1 MVLEL
6 VREEKAMEL
15 FDSLDD
21 NESGKLSL
29 TELAQGVAL
38 LFQVVNYMPA
48 IMRAYKATDKCGDG
62 FVSRS
67 EFPFFWTYLVY
78 YNSLWSVF
86 SLDEDGDRR
95 ISRDEW
101 MKAAANEKLVL
112 GAVFDQVD
120 VNGSGKV
127 LIDEFC
133 KYMAEESRPKLV
145 RDEEFVANCSKEE
158 MLGVADGFYIVKD
171 DGEVS
176 HY

>member
-1 MVLEL
+1 
-6 VREEKAMEL
+6 MEL

-29 TELAQGVAL
+29 AELSHGVMML
-38 LFQVVNYMPA
+38 CQVVIHMPS
-48 IMRAYKATDKCGDG
+48 IIRAYKATDRCGDG

-67 EFPFFWTYLVY
+67 DFPFFWTYLVY
-78 YNSLWSVF
+78 YNNLWSVF

-101 MKAAANEKLVL
+101 MEAAATEKLVV

-120 VNGSGKV
+120 ANDSGKV
-127 LIDEFC
+127 LIDELC
-133 KYMAEESRPKLV
+133 KYMAKDSRPKLV

-158 MLGVADGFYIVKD
+158 MLGVADGLYIVKD
-171 DGEVS
+171 DGEMS
-176 HY
+176 H